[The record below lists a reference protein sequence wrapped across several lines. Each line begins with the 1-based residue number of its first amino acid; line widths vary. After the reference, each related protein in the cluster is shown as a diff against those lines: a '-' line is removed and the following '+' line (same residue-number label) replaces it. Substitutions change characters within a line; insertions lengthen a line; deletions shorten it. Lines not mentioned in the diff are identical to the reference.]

1 MGDLIFDMGN
11 FEGKWYE
18 PDSRRQGNFMH
29 AIAPLTDAQ
38 WRQAAGRGKPPKGI
52 ISVNGDHYAIGM
64 AARRH
69 TIQDRPAGAARYT
82 QNYYGAALAYAMTEA
97 FTGDDKQITLVAS
110 HPPVDQM
117 YGKLID
123 TLACRDW
130 YIESST
136 GHHNFSIVNV
146 VPFDEPLGGYSNIA
160 FNKDGT
166 ESKRNKFRHQVVLV
180 VDVGGY
186 TVDVVPVDP
195 DGAIDYLGARSTR
208 TGTLRTMR
216 SFETE
221 MRDKYPNEFQES
233 GDLDPRRVEGALR
246 TGQFQYGRV
255 ELDCA
260 DLATAAVNTLVNDVR
275 QVIIAAGG
283 IASYDSIILTG
294 GGSAL
299 IYQALVE
306 AVPQMEFA
314 LAADLELM
322 RFANVFGG
330 AKLLALLRRLE
341 GE

>member
-1 MGDLIFDMGN
+1 MGDLIFDFGN
-11 FEGKWYE
+11 FEGKWFN
-18 PDSRRQGNFMH
+18 PDRNRQGNFMH

-38 WRQAAGRGKPPKGI
+38 WRQVVGRGKPPKGV
-52 ISVNGDHYAIGM
+52 ISVNGEHYAIGM

-82 QNYYGAALAYAMTEA
+82 QDYYGVALAFAMTEA
-97 FTGDDKQITLVAS
+97 FDGDDKQITLVAS
-110 HPPVDQM
+110 HPPVDQK

-130 YIESST
+130 YIEASS
-136 GHHNFSIVNV
+136 GHRNFSIVNV

-166 ESKRNKFRHQVVLV
+166 ESKRNRFRHQVVLV

-195 DGAIDYLGARSTR
+195 DGAIDYIAARSTR

-216 SFETE
+216 SFEDE
-221 MRDKYPNEFQES
+221 LRELYANEFRDT
-233 GDLDPRRVEGALR
+233 GDLDPRRVENAIR
-246 TGQFQYGRV
+246 TGQFKYGVV
-255 ELDCA
+255 ELDCS
-260 DLATAAVNTLVNDVR
+260 DIAAAAINTLVNDVK
-275 QVIIAAGG
+275 QVIASAGG
-283 IASYDSIILTG
+283 VAGYDSIILTG

-299 IYQALVE
+299 IYDALK
-306 AVPQMEFA
+306 AAIPQMDFA
-314 LAADLELM
+314 LAADLEMM